1 MCPAAQAECLRYWML
16 ELSTSKYSHMSRS
29 DLSTQSHT
37 HQKDGEK
44 VAGAEVRLRV
54 NWFFMCPNFYP
65 RVIFGP
71 SFPSPSSKYLSI
83 LASPPCFE
91 HLPLIP
97 LSRFSIFLLA
107 FIFIPLLL
115 PLYRHSVLLSLL
127 LWASVFLTQ

>member
-1 MCPAAQAECLRYWML
+1 MCPTAQAECLRYWML

-29 DLSTQSHT
+29 VLSTQSHT
-37 HQKDGEK
+37 HQKDGGDDGRGRGSVTGEL
-44 VAGAEVRLRV
+44 VFHVSQFLH
-54 NWFFMCPNFYP
+54 

-97 LSRFSIFLLA
+97 LSRFSIFLLVNL
-107 FIFIPLLL
+107 F
-115 PLYRHSVLLSLL
+115 LSLSFSL
-127 LWASVFLTQ
+127 FTATPFYFPSCCGPVYF